1 VQRFSSNALSN
12 KAVPLT
18 KHELTNEE
26 GMMKAG
32 MPYDQSS
39 RRHLVLAISTLALVT
54 CIGAAN
60 AASGEHIDSTPQDV
74 FDSMR
79 ASFQPAKAKGV
90 HARYQWDLSG
100 PQGGQW
106 WIDVEDGKYKMGKG
120 KIDNPNVTFVAK
132 DKDWVAVSNHQIGG
146 TWAYLTGRLKIRGDQ
161 GVARKLGEIFP

>member
-1 VQRFSSNALSN
+1 LPGRNDLY
-12 KAVPLT
+12 L
-18 KHELTNEE
+18 L
-26 GMMKAG
+26 MKTF
-32 MPYDQSS
+32 
-39 RRHLVLAISTLALVT
+39 LWLAIPLIS
-54 CIGAAN
+54 AAIWLEGDN
-60 AASGEHIDSTPQDV
+60 AIAAEHMDSTPQEV

-79 ASFQPAKAKGV
+79 GSFQPAKAKGV

-106 WIDVEDGKYKMGKG
+106 WIDVEDGKYTMGKG

-132 DKDWVAVSNHQIGG
+132 DKDWVAVSNHQMGG

>member
-1 VQRFSSNALSN
+1 MS
-12 KAVPLT
+12 
-18 KHELTNEE
+18 
-26 GMMKAG
+26 
-32 MPYDQSS
+32 D
-39 RRHLVLAISTLALVT
+39 HLRGKRSLFLLVGVLGLAICL
-54 CIGAAN
+54 GAVAAA
-60 AASGEHIDSTPQDV
+60 AASHIDSTPQDV

-79 ASFQPAKAKGV
+79 GSFQPAKAKGV

-120 KIDNPNVTFVAK
+120 RIDNPSVTFVAT

-161 GVARKLGEIFP
+161 VVARKLGEIFP